1 MEEEVGDSV
10 GSPEM
15 PSVSSLSF
23 GSSFFLLY
31 PASPLPLSAVPL
43 TLQARAHLRAFAPAI
58 LSVALVFW
66 VLI

>member
-23 GSSFFLLY
+23 GSSFLLY

-43 TLQARAHLRAFAPAI
+43 TLQARAHLRAFAPAV
-58 LSVALVFW
+58 LSVALVFR